1 MVLSLFYFVKPHPT
15 LPAREGFKKVFPFRG
30 TPIAIGVAGANCF

>member
-1 MVLSLFYFVKPHPT
+1 MVFILVYFVKPHPT
-15 LPAREGFKKVFPFRG
+15 VLRGEGFKKVFPFRG